1 VDEIMLKTGAAAVIV
16 GNAGATKCEVY
27 AWLACGG
34 DTVSSLEG
42 GEDGGLVDAVAPL
55 ISGRHIVCSLVEAR
69 C

>member
-1 VDEIMLKTGAAAVIV
+1 
-16 GNAGATKCEVY
+16 
-27 AWLACGG
+27 
-34 DTVSSLEG
+34 LEG